1 MQPKPYVFKKP
12 DHEQQRLVNRSLKIS
27 LYSFHAPTSFF
38 FYSKIAAAAGNSTE
52 NTAPVVRILDR
63 HHPAFVQQKWKGLS
77 VSGRP
82 SSYDEISDD
91 GFEQVAGNDP
101 IVRDRTVH
109 ASTSAQDPRFIVAR
123 RLRWL
128 FTCRQQQSSRHRQ

>member
-1 MQPKPYVFKKP
+1 MMQTKPYVFKKP

-27 LYSFHAPTSFF
+27 LYSFHAATSFF
-38 FYSKIAAAAGNSTE
+38 FYSCCGQFSRKHRPCRSHLGH
-52 NTAPVVRILDR
+52 R

-91 GFEQVAGNDP
+91 GVEQVAGNDP

-123 RLRWL
+123 RLLWL